1 VEHGLLHD
9 PGDDRSDGAA
19 GVRCVAVVLGG
30 GAVLVLDGA
39 PSLLSRTGFPSGFR
53 QVKSSGRIAEV
64 TDNFL
69 TCCDDAPPGT
79 RTPNPLILGPW

>member
-1 VEHGLLHD
+1 
-9 PGDDRSDGAA
+9 
-19 GVRCVAVVLGG
+19 
-30 GAVLVLDGA
+30 VLDGA